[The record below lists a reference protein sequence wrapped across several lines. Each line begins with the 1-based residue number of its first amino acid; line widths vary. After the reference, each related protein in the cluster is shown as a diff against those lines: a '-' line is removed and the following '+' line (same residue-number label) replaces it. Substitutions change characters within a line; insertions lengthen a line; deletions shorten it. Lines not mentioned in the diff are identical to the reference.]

1 MEMLFEKND
10 DVWNYYFFT
19 ITAWLDEN
27 GIVSNLVRDF
37 MQQNGDSCHDAN
49 VSASQKGSSDGQTV
63 SEIVGKIGC
72 KI

>member
-1 MEMLFEKND
+1 
-10 DVWNYYFFT
+10 
-19 ITAWLDEN
+19 
-27 GIVSNLVRDF
+27 

-49 VSASQKGSSDGQTV
+49 VSASQERGSDGQTV